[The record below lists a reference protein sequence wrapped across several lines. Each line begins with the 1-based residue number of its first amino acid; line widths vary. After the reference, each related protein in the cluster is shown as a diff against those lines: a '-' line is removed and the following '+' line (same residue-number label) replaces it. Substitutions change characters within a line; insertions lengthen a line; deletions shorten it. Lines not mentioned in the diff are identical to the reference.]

1 MGKGR
6 LLVLDGPDGAGKTTQ
21 TRLLIDR
28 LRSSGF
34 AVEHLRDPG
43 GTDLGEQIRILLLD
57 PLREISARAEALLFL
72 ASRAQLVE
80 EKIRPA
86 LAAGKI
92 VVCERFHSSTVAYQG
107 FAGGLG
113 AEPIENA
120 CQFSAGGL
128 LPDLTMIL
136 DIDPDGALKRIQ
148 GKLDR
153 LEMRGSDYHEQ
164 VRLGFMQYAMAHPGA
179 VVVVDAHGSELEV
192 HERIWSAAAGVL

>member
-57 PLREISARAEALLFL
+57 PLREITTRAEALLFL

-86 LAAGKI
+86 MAAGKI
-92 VVCERFHSSTVAYQG
+92 VVCERFHSSTIAYQG
-107 FAGGLG
+107 YAGGLG
-113 AEPIENA
+113 AEAIETA

-128 LPDLTMIL
+128 TPDLTMIL
-136 DIDPDGALKRIQ
+136 DMDPDGALKRIE

-153 LEMRGSDYHEQ
+153 LEMKGRDFHEQ
-164 VRLGFMQYAMAHPGA
+164 VRMGFMQYALTHPGG
-179 VVVVDAHGSELEV
+179 VIIVDAAGTELEV